1 MQDTKGAQDRL
12 LSYKACLITVL
23 TPYVLIP
30 GSCLKFF
37 RASATKSGPS
47 YLKSVICELTSLVSL
62 WVSVCLPMQGTW
74 VRSLVWED
82 PTCHKQQS
90 LCAAAI
96 EPTSYNHQA
105 HTLHL
110 SAGAESLR
118 SAEREATSTRSLRTR
133 PHSLQLTKAHAK
145 QQRPSPAKD
154 KYQ

>member
-82 PTCHKQQS
+82 PTSRKQQS

-105 HTLHL
+105 HTLQLPKCGRREPALCRKRSYFNEKPAH
-110 SAGAESLR
+110 SAPLAATNESPCK
-118 SAEREATSTRSLRTR
+118 ATKTQPS
-133 PHSLQLTKAHAK
+133 
-145 QQRPSPAKD
+145 QR
-154 KYQ
+154 

>member
-82 PTCHKQQS
+82 PTCRKQQS

-118 SAEREATSTRSLRTR
+118 SAEREATSTRSLRTLA
-133 PHSLQLTKAHAK
+133 PLAATNESPCKATKT
-145 QQRPSPAKD
+145 QPSQR
-154 KYQ
+154 